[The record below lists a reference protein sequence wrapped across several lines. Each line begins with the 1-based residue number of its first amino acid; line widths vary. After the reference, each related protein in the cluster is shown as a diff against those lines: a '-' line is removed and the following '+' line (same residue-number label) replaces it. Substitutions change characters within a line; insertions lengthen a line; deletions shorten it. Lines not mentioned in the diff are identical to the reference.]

1 MVGTAGF
8 EPATTTPP
16 VWCATRLRYAPKLA
30 EYTCIQQ
37 NRESPLLQNGLSEH
51 CTMKQKGVFWL
62 SLSHVFGEQ
71 TSRLLEIAQ
80 TISH

>member
-1 MVGTAGF
+1 
-8 EPATTTPP
+8 
-16 VWCATRLRYAPKLA
+16 
-30 EYTCIQQ
+30 
-37 NRESPLLQNGLSEH
+37 
-51 CTMKQKGVFWL
+51 MKQKGVFWL